1 MPVPFLGPHI
11 LEAFGN
17 QTSTGIALEF
27 NVHTFSLNVRHSTLV
42 FDRLPGFRKSVFEI
56 GAVWVSLT
64 IWNAFTPTAGS
75 STGEDAVF
83 RLFLKKDVWKPKFCH
98 LYYPRSPL

>member
-1 MPVPFLGPHI
+1 MIFLFVGDKHCCIGGDYFFRLICYVVGNSFLLRANIEQAHFLGPHI

-56 GAVWVSLT
+56 GAV
-64 IWNAFTPTAGS
+64 
-75 STGEDAVF
+75 
-83 RLFLKKDVWKPKFCH
+83 
-98 LYYPRSPL
+98 